1 MIWIEGDAIFLTY
14 FPVVT
19 LSDDI
24 AINPESIVIIC
35 SNDNFCGDGVWST
48 RTNRKVVAEISN
60 GVDWYFSILIPDP
73 IGIAEV

>member
-1 MIWIEGDAIFLTY
+1 MTY

-19 LSDDI
+19 LSNDI
-24 AINPESIVIIC
+24 VINPESIIIIR

-60 GVDWYFSILIPDP
+60 GVDWYGLSIILPDP
-73 IGIAEV
+73 IGLAEV